1 MSPMQLLG
9 TPRVSSL
16 VDSKPYST
24 GLKAYFA
31 PPLIQA
37 EYRHFPGRLACPGSR
52 LHRGTLGLPR
62 SCKAEVD
69 GLSTLG
75 RLPLH
80 GMSVCVDADV
90 WHQKPEVEAWPPSG
104 SL

>member
-1 MSPMQLLG
+1 MKLLLQNLNAD
-9 TPRVSSL
+9 T
-16 VDSKPYST
+16 T
-24 GLKAYFA
+24 GRGWDGGWLKAYFA

-37 EYRHFPGRLACPGSR
+37 DWYQSPGRLACPGSR
-52 LHRGTLGLPR
+52 LHRGPLGLPR

-75 RLPLH
+75 RSLLH
-80 GMSVCVDADV
+80 VMSVCVDADV